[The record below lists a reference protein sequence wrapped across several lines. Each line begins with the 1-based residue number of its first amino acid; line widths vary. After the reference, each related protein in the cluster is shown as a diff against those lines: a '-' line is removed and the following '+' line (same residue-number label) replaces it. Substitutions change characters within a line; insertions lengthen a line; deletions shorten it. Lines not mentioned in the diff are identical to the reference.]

1 MKFLWSMTVSYTWV
15 LIWNCCWSC
24 LTLPYLNL
32 LSLLGIQHDC
42 INVLI
47 SSTFFRFSCKFFLLK
62 RLYFIMLPFSH
73 FDPVASLNTPLTA
86 DFHTP
91 VVTGS
96 WVHSSRRGFA
106 RFSSCQL
113 DHVRDGRVGQL
124 PGCYKRPRS
133 GRVLLAED
141 TRVYL
146 HLRYAWP
153 VSSAIYAWSDK
164 LAYKLRRCT
173 CYVALF

>member
-1 MKFLWSMTVSYTWV
+1 MTADMKLLLIMSYPPMHQP
-15 LIWNCCWSC
+15 CKS
-24 LTLPYLNL
+24 
-32 LSLLGIQHDC
+32 SR
-42 INVLI
+42 
-47 SSTFFRFSCKFFLLK
+47 SSTWLYQRSYLSKLFRFSCKFFLSK
-62 RLYFIMLPFSH
+62 RLYFIILSLSH

-153 VSSAIYAWSDK
+153 VGSAIYAWSDK
-164 LAYKLRRCT
+164 LAYKYRRCT
-173 CYVALF
+173 CYVSLF

>member
-1 MKFLWSMTVSYTWV
+1 MKFLWSMTILYIWLLICHYATVVDHV
-15 LIWNCCWSC
+15 LPTKAMHHI
-24 LTLPYLNL
+24 NL
-32 LSLLGIQHDC
+32 VSLLGTQHDC

-47 SSTFFRFSCKFFLLK
+47 SSKLFGFSCKFFLSK
-62 RLYFIMLPFSH
+62 RLYFIMLPLLH
-73 FDPVASLNTPLTA
+73 FWPVATLNTPLTA

-133 GRVLLAED
+133 GRVLLADD

-164 LAYKLRRCT
+164 LPSIQT
-173 CYVALF
+173 